1 MAMKETEGSLRA
13 YFLLA
18 GVISILLS
26 IRDLGAATEIPFSA
40 LPTDWMMAIYVPLI
54 TRLGLGAAYLVA
66 GIFLKTALPT
76 GAGWIKHILVLG
88 MVLMTANAVLIAVV
102 LGSDEGSSG
111 LIGAIIGVAITVY
124 LYKSVTR
131 LSAEAV
137 TRAATPPAAR
147 VV

>member
-18 GVISILLS
+18 GAISVLMSL
-26 IRDLGAATEIPFSA
+26 RDLDAISGTPMSS
-40 LPTDWMMAIYVPLI
+40 LPTDWLLAIYVPLI
-54 TRLGLGAAYLVA
+54 VRLGLGAAYFIA
-66 GIFLKTALPT
+66 GILLKTALPT
-76 GAGWIKHILVLG
+76 GAGWIKHVLALG
-88 MVLMTANAVLIAVV
+88 FVLMTSNAILIFAI
-102 LGSDEGSSG
+102 LGTGVGRAG

-137 TRAATPPAAR
+137 ARVAAPPPAR